1 MIEAMANH
9 RAKGVEYI
17 RAIGRRGGV
26 VSGEGRRYKMV
37 AKALEMP
44 EIPALRSQ
52 IAPADST

>member
-1 MIEAMANH
+1 MANH